1 MYIIRGLDAT
11 LRGPACAAGMWAH
24 SLGAA
29 CRQDKAFAADVSLQ
43 TASRNPSTTRPE
55 HAPRTAA
62 FFLGRTETAM
72 RIGIP
77 KETKTLEGRVALV
90 PAAAG
95 DLVNRGHEVWIEQ
108 GAGLKSGFKDEDYTR
123 LGVKIAPDAAAL
135 YEKGELIV
143 KVKEPIEGDLQHLRR
158 DHLLFCYLHLAP
170 LPELTRRL
178 LDIGLTG
185 VAFETV
191 ELDDGS
197 LPLLA
202 PMSIIAGKIGV
213 QVGTHLLH
221 QPMGGKGKLLGGLPS
236 TERGKVVVFGA
247 GAAGGNAAALAAAG
261 GANVVVFEKRQDRM
275 EAMMR
280 LGNNVTA
287 LYPYDEVVAREVAS
301 ADLVIGAVL
310 VTGAVAP
317 HVVTREMLKGME
329 DGSVVVDISIDQGG
343 CFETSR
349 PTTWKEPTY
358 VEEGVTHFAVT
369 NMPGAVP
376 QTSSQA
382 ICAAILPWVNKLA
395 SGNWRDSKPL
405 LRGINVEG
413 GRIVHPA
420 LQGMKV

>member
-1 MYIIRGLDAT
+1 
-11 LRGPACAAGMWAH
+11 
-24 SLGAA
+24 
-29 CRQDKAFAADVSLQ
+29 
-43 TASRNPSTTRPE
+43 
-55 HAPRTAA
+55 
-62 FFLGRTETAM
+62 M
-72 RIGIP
+72 RIGVP

-90 PAAAG
+90 PEAAG
-95 DLVNRGHEVWIEQ
+95 DLVVQGHEVWLEKD
-108 GAGLKSGFKDEDYTR
+108 AGIKSGFTDEQYTR
-123 LGVKIAPDAAAL
+123 LGVNIAPDAAAL

-143 KVKEPIEGDLQHLRR
+143 KVKEPIEGDLALLRK

-170 LPELTRRL
+170 LPVLTRRL

-185 VAFETV
+185 IAFETV
-191 ELDDGS
+191 ELPNGD

-202 PMSIIAGKIGV
+202 PMSIIAGKIAV

-221 QPMGGKGKLLGGLPS
+221 QPEGGKGKLLGGLPS

-247 GAAGGNAAALAAAG
+247 GKAGSASAQLAAAG
-261 GANVVVFEKRQDRM
+261 GSNVVVFEMRQDRM
-275 EAMMR
+275 EEMMR

-287 LYPYDEVVAREVAS
+287 LYPYKEVVAREVAS

-310 VTGAVAP
+310 IPGAVAP
-317 HVVTREMLKGME
+317 HVLTRDMLKGME

-358 VEEGVTHFAVT
+358 VEEGVIHFAVT

-395 SGNWRDSKPL
+395 SGQWRDNAAL
-405 LRGINVEG
+405 VRGINVDG
-413 GRIVHPA
+413 GKLVHPA
-420 LQGMKV
+420 LLGMKL

>member
-1 MYIIRGLDAT
+1 
-11 LRGPACAAGMWAH
+11 
-24 SLGAA
+24 
-29 CRQDKAFAADVSLQ
+29 
-43 TASRNPSTTRPE
+43 
-55 HAPRTAA
+55 
-62 FFLGRTETAM
+62 M
-72 RIGIP
+72 RIGVP

-90 PAAAG
+90 PEAAG
-95 DLVNRGHEVWIEQ
+95 DLIKRGHEVWLEKD
-108 GAGLKSGFKDEDYTR
+108 AGIKSGFKDEQYTR

-143 KVKEPIEGDLQHLRR
+143 KVKEPIEGDLALLRK

-170 LPELTRRL
+170 LPVLTRRL

-185 VAFETV
+185 IAFETV
-191 ELDDGS
+191 ELPNGD

-202 PMSIIAGKIGV
+202 PMSIIAGKIAI

-221 QPMGGKGKLLGGLPS
+221 QPEGGKGKLLGGLPS

-247 GAAGGNAAALAAAG
+247 GAAGGNSAALAASA

-275 EAMMR
+275 DEMMR

-301 ADLVIGAVL
+301 ADLVVGAVL
-310 VTGAVAP
+310 IPGAVAP
-317 HVVTREMLKGME
+317 HVLTRDMLKGME

-349 PTTWKEPTY
+349 PTTWKDPTY
-358 VEEGVTHFAVT
+358 IEEGVIHFAVT

-395 SGNWRDSKPL
+395 SGQWRDNAAL
-405 LRGINVEG
+405 LKGINIEAG
-413 GRIVHPA
+413 KLIHPA
-420 LQGMKV
+420 LQDMKL

>member
-1 MYIIRGLDAT
+1 
-11 LRGPACAAGMWAH
+11 
-24 SLGAA
+24 
-29 CRQDKAFAADVSLQ
+29 
-43 TASRNPSTTRPE
+43 
-55 HAPRTAA
+55 
-62 FFLGRTETAM
+62 M
-72 RIGIP
+72 RIGVP

-95 DLVNRGHEVWIEQ
+95 DLVRRGHEVWVEKD
-108 GAGLKSGFKDEDYTR
+108 AGIKSGFKDAEYAK
-123 LGVKIAPDAAAL
+123 LGVNIAPDAAAL
-135 YEKGELIV
+135 YGKGELIV
-143 KVKEPIEGDLQHLRR
+143 KVKEPIAGDLALLRK
-158 DHLLFCYLHLAP
+158 DHLLFCYLHLAAEP
-170 LPELTRRL
+170 ALTTRL

-185 VAFETV
+185 IAFETV
-191 ELDDGS
+191 ELPNGD

-202 PMSIIAGKIGV
+202 PMSIVAGKIAV

-247 GAAGGNAAALAAAG
+247 GAAGGNSAALAAAG
-261 GANVVVFEKRQDRM
+261 GAQVVVFEKRQDRM
-275 EAMMR
+275 DEMMR

-287 LYPYDEVVAREVAS
+287 LYPYDDVVAREVAS

-317 HVVTREMLKGME
+317 HVLTREMIRSME

-358 VEEGVTHFAVT
+358 VEEGVIHFAVT

-395 SGNWRDSKPL
+395 SGSWRDNAAL
-405 LRGINVEG
+405 VRGINIEAG
-413 GRIVHPA
+413 QLVHPA
-420 LQGMKV
+420 LQGMKL

>member
-1 MYIIRGLDAT
+1 
-11 LRGPACAAGMWAH
+11 
-24 SLGAA
+24 
-29 CRQDKAFAADVSLQ
+29 
-43 TASRNPSTTRPE
+43 
-55 HAPRTAA
+55 
-62 FFLGRTETAM
+62 M
-72 RIGIP
+72 RIGVP
-77 KETKTLEGRVALV
+77 AETKTLEGRVALV

-95 DLVNRGHEVWIEQ
+95 DLVKRGHEVWIQQ
-108 GAGLKSGFKDEDYTR
+108 GAGLKSGFKDEQYTR
-123 LGVKIAPDAAAL
+123 LGVKVAPDAAAL

-143 KVKEPIEGDLQHLRR
+143 KVKEPIAGDLALLRR

-170 LPELTRRL
+170 LPQLTQQL
-178 LDIGLTG
+178 VDIGLTG

-191 ELDDGS
+191 ELDNGD

-202 PMSIIAGKIGV
+202 PMSVIAGKIAV

-247 GAAGGNAAALAAAG
+247 GQAGGASAALAASG
-261 GANVVVFEKRQDRM
+261 GSNVVVFEKRQDRM
-275 EAMMR
+275 DEMMR

-287 LYPYDEVVAREVAS
+287 LYPYDDVVAREVAS
-301 ADLVIGAVL
+301 ADLVVGAVL

-317 HVVTREMLKGME
+317 HVMTRQMLQGME

-358 VEEGVTHFAVT
+358 IEEGVTHFAVT

-395 SGNWRDSKPL
+395 SGQWRDNQPL
-405 LRGINVEG
+405 VRGINVEG
-413 GRIVHPA
+413 GKVVHPA
-420 LQGMKV
+420 LLKA